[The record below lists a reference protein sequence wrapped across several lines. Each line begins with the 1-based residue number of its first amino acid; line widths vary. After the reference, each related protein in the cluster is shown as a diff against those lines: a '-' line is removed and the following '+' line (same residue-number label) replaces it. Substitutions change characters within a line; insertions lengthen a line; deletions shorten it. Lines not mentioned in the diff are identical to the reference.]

1 MSRKEWTF
9 LQYIT
14 WKSMTS
20 QKLCTFSFLARFLLI
35 FLNSVQIW
43 IIFHIFLLSCYM
55 FFLFLTFLTQHAIL
69 GVTSPENNISLS
81 TLATK
86 AKNINF
92 FLTKCVILIIPF
104 LRGCCIGKLN
114 NVYTS
119 DIFSQTSTTG
129 WCSCDGRNI
138 FVCLEST
145 VKSVKSTLL
154 ASAHLS
160 DGYLWLLLVQGY
172 H

>member
-1 MSRKEWTF
+1 MCACFWNKQHSVYLFAQIQLFISSASVLIMSRKEWTF
-9 LQYIT
+9 LQYFT

-35 FLNSVQIW
+35 FKNSVQIW

-92 FLTKCVILIIPF
+92 FLSKCVILIILF
-104 LRGCCIGKLN
+104 LRGCNGKLN
-114 NVYTS
+114 NV
-119 DIFSQTSTTG
+119 
-129 WCSCDGRNI
+129 
-138 FVCLEST
+138 
-145 VKSVKSTLL
+145 
-154 ASAHLS
+154 
-160 DGYLWLLLVQGY
+160 
-172 H
+172 